1 MRGAVLYAPGDVR
14 VEEREMP
21 RIEKPT
27 DAVIR
32 LSAAC
37 VCGSDLWPYRGTDPV
52 DEPRPMGHEYVG
64 VVEEVGSD
72 VTSVTPGQF
81 VVGSFFASDNTC
93 EICQAGYQSRCARG
107 ESATPTGAQAEYARI
122 PLADGTLV
130 GTPGIPADDLIPS
143 LLAASDVLGTGWF
156 AAVAAEAG
164 PGKTVAVVGDGAVGL
179 LGVLAAEQLGAERI
193 VIFSRNESRQRLAQE
208 FGATDVITERG
219 DEGVARIKELTG
231 GLGAHSV
238 IEAVGTQESMMQAIR
253 ATRAGGHVGYVG
265 VSHDVALPGE
275 ELFFSGV
282 HLHGGPAPVRR
293 FLPELIDLIW
303 NRTIDPGKVFDL
315 ELPLEQAAEGYRA
328 MDERRAI
335 KTLLRP

>member
-1 MRGAVLYAPGDVR
+1 MRGVVLHVPGDVR
-14 VEEREMP
+14 VEERPDP
-21 RIEKPT
+21 RIEQPT

-32 LSAAC
+32 VTAAC
-37 VCGSDLWPYRGTDPV
+37 VCGSDLWPYRGIEEV
-52 DEPRPMGHEYVG
+52 DGPAPMGHEYVG

-72 VTSVTPGQF
+72 VRTLERGQF

-93 EICQAGYQSRCARG
+93 EICRAGYQSRCVNAV
-107 ESATPTGAQAEYARI
+107 PVGALGTQAEYARI

-130 GTPGIPADDLIPS
+130 ATPELPSDDLVPS

-164 PGKTVAVVGDGAVGL
+164 PGRTVAVVGDGAVGL
-179 LGVLAAEQLGAERI
+179 LGVLAARQLGSERI
-193 VIFSRNESRQRLAQE
+193 VVFSRHESRQKLARE
-208 FGATDVITERG
+208 FGATDVIAERG
-219 DEGVARIKELTG
+219 DEGVARLEDLTD

-253 ATRAGGHVGYVG
+253 ATRPGGHVGYVG
-265 VSHDVALPGE
+265 VTHDVQIPGE

-293 FLPELIDLIW
+293 FLPELIDLICK
-303 NRTIDPGKVFDL
+303 REIDPGRVFDL
-315 ELPLEQAAEGYRA
+315 DLPLEQAAEGYRA